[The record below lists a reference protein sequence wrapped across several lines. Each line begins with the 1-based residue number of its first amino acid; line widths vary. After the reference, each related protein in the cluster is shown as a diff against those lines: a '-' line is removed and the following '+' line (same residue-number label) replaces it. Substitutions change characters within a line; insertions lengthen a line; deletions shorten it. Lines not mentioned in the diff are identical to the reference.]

1 MPERDDIYTGTTV
14 GAIQQSFLDNLYYS
28 QGKFAEIATPNDR
41 YQAVAWSVRDRL
53 LANWIATVETYWKN
67 EARVVAYLSAE
78 FLLGP
83 HLENNLL
90 NLDLTDEARQ
100 AVANL
105 GWDYNEI
112 VEQEPEPGLGN
123 GGLGRL
129 AACYL
134 DSLSTLGIPAVGY
147 GIRYEYG
154 IFKQEIRD
162 GWQIELT
169 DKWLQLGNPWELER
183 AERAVSVSFGGH
195 TEAWTDEHG
204 KYRVRWIPDRMVK
217 AIPYDTP
224 ISGYHS
230 RTTNTLRLWSAEAT
244 EMFDLAAFNVGDY
257 LGAVQAKIDSETI
270 SQILY
275 PNDENPHGKQLRL
288 EQQYFFV
295 SASLQDMIRLHL
307 GRGRK
312 IEEFASKWAAQM
324 NDTHPSVGVAELMR
338 LLVDEHDLDWDTAW
352 DITQKTLGYTNHT
365 LLPEAL
371 EKWSLGLFKW
381 LLPRHLEIIY
391 EINQRFLDD
400 VKTRFPGD
408 VDRIQRVSL
417 IDESGERYV
426 RMANLAVVGSHAVN
440 GVAALHT
447 KLLETNLLADF
458 YQMWP
463 AKFSNKTNGVTP
475 RRWMAVSDPRLTRL
489 LTEAVG
495 PGWLTNL
502 FELKRLIPLADDSHF
517 REQWR
522 AAQFAVK
529 DDFCRYVEKQTG
541 IAVPCGSL
549 LDVMVKRIHEY
560 KRQHLKV
567 LHIIALYKRLK
578 RGPRQSFYPQ
588 SFLFGGKAAPGYI
601 MAKLIIKL
609 INSVGEVVNN
619 DPDVAGKLKVAF
631 FPNFNV
637 TTGQRI
643 YPAADL
649 SEQISLAGKEAAGT
663 GNMKFMMNGAVTI
676 GTLDGANVEIR
687 EEAGAENF
695 FLFGLTADQAVE
707 LRARGY
713 RPRDYYERD
722 TELKEVLDSIAS
734 GEFSRGDTALFRPLI
749 DSLLSYDP
757 FLVLADF
764 RSYIDCQETV
774 NQAFQDQDRW
784 TRMSILNTAHSGKFS
799 SDRSIREYAAE
810 IWTTHSIEI
819 TPDALGFASLP
830 Q

>member
-1 MPERDDIYTGTTV
+1 MTRYDDVYTGTSV
-14 GAIQQSFLDNLYYS
+14 EALEQSILDNLYYS
-28 QGKFAEIATPNDR
+28 QGKFPAVASSYDR
-41 YQAVAWSVRDRL
+41 YLAVAFSVRDRL

-67 EARVVAYLSAE
+67 DVRVVAYLSAE
-78 FLLGP
+78 YLLGP

-90 NLDLTDEARQ
+90 NLDLTEQVRQ
-100 AVANL
+100 AVTNL
-105 GWDYNEI
+105 GWDYSQI

-134 DSLSTLGIPAVGY
+134 DSLSTLSIPAVGY

-183 AERAVSVSFGGH
+183 PERAVDVGFGGH
-195 TEAWTDEHG
+195 TDAWTDEHG
-204 KYRVRWIPDRMVK
+204 AYRVRWHPDRMVK
-217 AIPYDTP
+217 AIPFDTP
-224 ISGYHS
+224 ISGYHA
-230 RTTNTLRLWSAEAT
+230 RTTNTIRLWSAEAT
-244 EMFDLAAFNVGDY
+244 ESFDFAAFNTGDY
-257 LGAVQAKIDSETI
+257 LGAVRAKIDSETI
-270 SQILY
+270 SQVLY
-275 PNDENPHGKQLRL
+275 PNDENPRGKSLRL

-307 GRGRK
+307 SRGRK
-312 IEEFASKWAAQM
+312 IEDFAEKWTAQM
-324 NDTHPSVGVAELMR
+324 NDTHPSISVAELMR
-338 LLVDEHDLDWDTAW
+338 LLVDEHGVDWETAW
-352 DITQKTLGYTNHT
+352 GITQKTLGFTNHT

-371 EKWSLGLFKW
+371 EKWPIALFGG

-391 EINQRFLDD
+391 EINRRFLDE
-400 VKTRFPGD
+400 VRTRFPGD
-408 VDRIQRVSL
+408 DDRIRRVSL
-417 IDESGERYV
+417 IDETGERYV

-447 KLLETNLLADF
+447 KLLKTNLLADF

-463 AKFSNKTNGVTP
+463 KRFSNKTNGVTP
-475 RRWMAVSDPRLTRL
+475 RRWIAISDRRLTRL
-489 LTEAVG
+489 VTEAIG
-495 PGWLTNL
+495 PGWLTDL
-502 FELKRLIPLADDSHF
+502 SQLERLVPFADDSQF
-517 REQWR
+517 RKEWSDVLL
-522 AAQFAVK
+522 AVK
-529 DDFCRYVEKQTG
+529 DDFCSYVEKQTG
-541 IAVPCGSL
+541 VAVPCRSM

-578 RGPRQSFYPQ
+578 RNPRLSLFPQ
-588 SFLFGGKAAPGYI
+588 SFLFGGKAAPGYF

-609 INSVGEVVNN
+609 INSVAGIVNR
-619 DPDVAGKLKVAF
+619 DPDVAGRLKVAF

-637 TTGQRI
+637 TTGQRV

-649 SEQISLAGKEAAGT
+649 SEQISLAGKEASGT

-676 GTLDGANVEIR
+676 GTLDGANIEIR

-695 FLFGLTADQAVE
+695 FLFGLTADEAIA
-707 LRARGY
+707 LRARGH

-722 TELKEVLDSIAS
+722 PELKEVLDSLAS
-734 GEFSRGDTALFRPLI
+734 GEFSNGNKGLFRPLL
-749 DSLLSYDP
+749 DSLLIYDP

-764 RSYIDCQETV
+764 RSYVDCQDTV
-774 NQAFQDQDRW
+774 NQAFQDQKRW
-784 TRMSILNTAHSGKFS
+784 IRMSILNTAHSGKFS
-799 SDRSIREYAAE
+799 SDRSVREYAE
-810 IWTTHSIEI
+810 DIWSTK
-819 TPDALGFASLP
+819 PVALD
-830 Q
+830 

>member
-1 MPERDDIYTGTTV
+1 MPERDDVYTGTTV
-14 GAIQQSFLDNLYYS
+14 DALQQSFLDNLYYS
-28 QGKFAEIATPNDR
+28 QGKFAAIATPNDR
-41 YQAVAWSVRDRL
+41 YQAVAGSIRDRL
-53 LANWIATVETYWKN
+53 LANWIATVETYWKSDV
-67 EARVVAYLSAE
+67 RVVAYLSAE

-90 NLDLTDEARQ
+90 NLDLTDQARQ

-154 IFKQEIRD
+154 IFKQELRD

-183 AERAVSVSFGGH
+183 AERAANVSFGGH

-204 KYRVRWIPDRMVK
+204 KYRARWIPDRMVK

-224 ISGYHS
+224 ISGYHA
-230 RTTNTLRLWSAEAT
+230 RTTNTIRLWSAEAT
-244 EMFDLAAFNVGDY
+244 EAFDLAAFNVGDY
-257 LGAVQAKIDSETI
+257 LGAVRAKIDSETI

-312 IEEFASKWAAQM
+312 IEDFAAKWAAQM
-324 NDTHPSVGVAELMR
+324 NDTHPSISVAELMR
-338 LLVDEHDLDWDTAW
+338 LLIDEHDLDWDTAW
-352 DITQKTLGYTNHT
+352 EITQKTLGYTNHT

-391 EINQRFLDD
+391 EINRRFLDD
-400 VKTRFPGD
+400 VKARFPGD
-408 VDRIQRVSL
+408 VDRVRRVSL
-417 IDESGERYV
+417 IDETGERYV

-447 KLLETNLLADF
+447 KLLETSLLADF

-463 AKFSNKTNGVTP
+463 VKFSNKTNGVTP
-475 RRWMAVSDPRLTRL
+475 RRWIAISDPHLTRL

-495 PGWLTNL
+495 PGWLSDL
-502 FELKRLIPLADDSHF
+502 FVLKRLIPLADDSHF
-517 REQWR
+517 RKQWR
-522 AAQFAVK
+522 AAQLAVK

-541 IAVPCGSL
+541 IAVPCISL

-578 RGPRQSFYPQ
+578 RDPSQSFYPQ
-588 SFLFGGKAAPGYI
+588 SFLFGGKAAPGYF

-609 INSVGEVVNN
+609 INSVGAVVNN
-619 DPDVAGKLKVAF
+619 DRDVAGKLKVAF

-637 TTGQRI
+637 TTGQHI

-663 GNMKFMMNGAVTI
+663 GNMKFMMNGSVTI

-707 LRARGY
+707 LRARGH

-722 TELKEVLDSIAS
+722 AELKEVLDSIAS
-734 GEFSRGDTALFRPLI
+734 GEFSQGDKSLFRPLI
-749 DSLLSYDP
+749 DSFLSYDP

-810 IWTTHSIEI
+810 IWATK
-819 TPDALGFASLP
+819 PVPLD
-830 Q
+830 

>member
-1 MPERDDIYTGTTV
+1 MSERDDVYTGTTV
-14 GAIQQSFLDNLYYS
+14 DALQQSFLDNLYYS

-53 LANWIATVETYWKN
+53 LANWIATVEAYWKSDV
-67 EARVVAYLSAE
+67 RIVAYLSAE

-90 NLDLTDEARQ
+90 NLDLTDQARK
-100 AVANL
+100 AIANL

-134 DSLSTLGIPAVGY
+134 DSLSTLSIPAVGY

-162 GWQIELT
+162 GWQVELT
-169 DKWLQLGNPWELER
+169 DKWLQFGNPWELER
-183 AERAVSVSFGGH
+183 PERAVNVSFGGR

-224 ISGYHS
+224 ISGFHA
-230 RTTNTLRLWSAEAT
+230 RTTNTIRLWSAEAT
-244 EMFDLAAFNVGDY
+244 EAFDLAAFNVGDY
-257 LGAVQAKIDSETI
+257 LGAVRAKIDSETI

-312 IEEFASKWAAQM
+312 IEDFAAKWAAQM
-324 NDTHPSVGVAELMR
+324 NDTHPSLSVAELVR
-338 LLVDEHDLDWDTAW
+338 LLIDEHDLDWDAAW
-352 DITQKTLGYTNHT
+352 DITQKTLGFTNHT

-371 EKWSLGLFKW
+371 EKWSVGLFAW

-391 EINQRFLDD
+391 EINRRFLDD
-400 VKTRFPGD
+400 VKARFPGD
-408 VDRIQRVSL
+408 DNCLRRVSL
-417 IDESGERYV
+417 IDETGERYV

-447 KLLETNLLADF
+447 KLLETSLLADF

-463 AKFSNKTNGVTP
+463 ARFSNKTNGVTP
-475 RRWMAVSDPRLTRL
+475 RRWMAISDPRLSRL
-489 LTEAVG
+489 LTETLG
-495 PGWLTNL
+495 PAWLTDL
-502 FELKRLIPLADDSHF
+502 SELKQLVPLAEDSHF

-522 AAQFAVK
+522 ATQLAVK
-529 DDFCRYVEKQTG
+529 DDFCQYVEKQTG
-541 IAVPCGSL
+541 IAVPCRSL

-560 KRQHLKV
+560 KRQHLKA
-567 LHIIALYKRLK
+567 LHIVALYKRLK
-578 RGPRQSFYPQ
+578 RDPRQSFYPQ
-588 SFLFGGKAAPGYI
+588 GFLFGGKAAPGYF

-609 INSVGEVVNN
+609 INSVGAVVNN
-619 DPDVAGKLKVAF
+619 DPDVAGRLKVAF

-637 TTGQRI
+637 TSGQRV

-695 FLFGLTADQAVE
+695 FLFGLTAKQAVE
-707 LRARGY
+707 LRAHGY

-722 TELKEVLDSIAS
+722 AELKEVLDSIAS
-734 GEFSRGDTALFRPLI
+734 GEFSQGDKSLFRPLI

-764 RSYIDCQETV
+764 RSYINCQETV
-774 NQAFQDQDRW
+774 NQAFQDQNRW

-799 SDRSIREYAAE
+799 SDRSIREYAE
-810 IWTTHSIEI
+810 DIWSTKPI
-819 TPDALGFASLP
+819 ALD
-830 Q
+830 